1 MRQFL
6 ILSLMCF
13 FFSTLGHAQYRQG
26 DGELILLGTVGS
38 VTTTTELTFAD
49 PSVPGSTSSSER
61 LYLYVAATPAYYLIN
76 GLSAELELGLRTL
89 KGVRP
94 AQSAVLHLSYTQS
107 RRRSIVAWFLRGG
120 YGVANGLAV
129 PVYDNI
135 SRLTDGF
142 DVGIISLGAGLKIR
156 PAGRGLI
163 RIEANYRIQM
173 YETGDAL
180 YTMDH
185 TVSSLALLLGVG
197 FVL

>member
-6 ILSLMCF
+6 IFSIMSFILSALAQ
-13 FFSTLGHAQYRQG
+13 AQYRQG
-26 DGELILLGTVGS
+26 DGELMLLGTVGS
-38 VTTTTELTFAD
+38 VTTTTELTFSD
-49 PSVPGSTSSSER
+49 PSVAGSTSSSER
-61 LYLYVAATPAYYLIN
+61 LYLYLAATPAYFLIN

-89 KGVRP
+89 KGVQP
-94 AQSAVLHLSYTQS
+94 AQSAVLHLSWTQS
-107 RRRSIVAWFLRGG
+107 RRRSIVAWFVRGG

-142 DVGIISLGAGLKIR
+142 DVGVVSLGAGLKIR

-173 YETGDAL
+173 YETVGET

-185 TVSSLALLLGVG
+185 TISSLALLLGVG
-197 FVL
+197 FAL

>member
-1 MRQFL
+1 MRMIFVIATMLL
-6 ILSLMCF
+6 IAA
-13 FFSTLGHAQYRQG
+13 TTQAQYKRG
-26 DGELILLGTVGS
+26 DGELMLLGTVGS
-38 VTTTTELTFAD
+38 VTSTTELTFTD
-49 PSVPGSTSSSER
+49 PSVAGSESSSER
-61 LYLYVAATPAYYLIN
+61 LYMYLAATPAYYLIN
-76 GLSAELELGLRTL
+76 GLSAELELGVRAL

-107 RRRSIVAWFLRGG
+107 RRRSIVAWFVRGG

-142 DVGIISLGAGLKIR
+142 DVGVVSLGAGLKIR

-163 RIEANYRIQM
+163 RIEANYRLQM
-173 YETGDAL
+173 YETKGES

-185 TVSSLALLLGVG
+185 SIGSLALLLGVG

>member
-1 MRQFL
+1 MRWMFVITAL
-6 ILSLMCF
+6 LLLA
-13 FFSTLGHAQYRQG
+13 STTNAQYRQG
-26 DGELILLGTVGS
+26 DGEIMLLGTVGS
-38 VTTTTELTFAD
+38 VTSTSELTFAD
-49 PSVPGSTSSSER
+49 PSIAGSTSSSER
-61 LYLYVAATPAYYLIN
+61 LYMYLAATPAYYLVN
-76 GLSAELELGLRTL
+76 GLSAELELGVRAL
-89 KGVRP
+89 KGARP

-120 YGVANGLAV
+120 YGLANGLAV

-142 DVGIISLGAGLKIR
+142 DVGIVSLGAGLKIR
-156 PAGRGLI
+156 PGGRGLI
-163 RIEANYRIQM
+163 RVEANYRIQM
-173 YETGDAL
+173 YETGNEF